1 MVISS
6 LQAAQDVLSRAEALL
21 TLDPGTENVS
31 LLQYDIRRQAVAMG
45 VAALDTW
52 MHWSV
57 QSTNLNALSSRLHN
71 LDVPFGALVAMGNDS
86 LSARR
91 RDVRDRPIVR
101 ARNVLN
107 EKLLT
112 MTFQTAKQWEL
123 GFDLLG
129 IRQGIKKTG
138 LAMTPNQTHATVT
151 AKLNELS
158 HRRNKIVHE
167 GDLRRLVRPRTVT
180 RSQLL
185 RSDVDADIAWIG
197 SFLIAVDTVA

>member
-71 LDVPFGALVAMGNDS
+71 LDVPFGAL
-86 LSARR
+86 
-91 RDVRDRPIVR
+91 
-101 ARNVLN
+101 
-107 EKLLT
+107 
-112 MTFQTAKQWEL
+112 
-123 GFDLLG
+123 
-129 IRQGIKKTG
+129 
-138 LAMTPNQTHATVT
+138 
-151 AKLNELS
+151 
-158 HRRNKIVHE
+158 
-167 GDLRRLVRPRTVT
+167 
-180 RSQLL
+180 
-185 RSDVDADIAWIG
+185 
-197 SFLIAVDTVA
+197 